1 MSEIKSRKKP
11 TKVWKSLQQPK
22 LHCVWALKKLFY
34 THRQIGPGPANDEY
48 LSPGSNSAIG

>member
-22 LHCVWALKKLFY
+22 MHCVWALKKLFY